1 MLFATWTFSSA
12 GFQLGLLFML
22 GHRHSMT
29 LSAGY
34 AAAFRKSDKVDDEIL
49 ISLQILVNNCLTDL
63 FLPVIAQE
71 CGLSLLAPRV
81 ALWTRQ

>member
-22 GHRHSMT
+22 GYRHSMT

-34 AAAFRKSDKVDDEIL
+34 APGLRKSDKDDDEIL
-49 ISLQILVNNCLTDL
+49 ISLKILVKNCLTDL

-71 CGLSLLAPRV
+71 CGLSLLVPRV